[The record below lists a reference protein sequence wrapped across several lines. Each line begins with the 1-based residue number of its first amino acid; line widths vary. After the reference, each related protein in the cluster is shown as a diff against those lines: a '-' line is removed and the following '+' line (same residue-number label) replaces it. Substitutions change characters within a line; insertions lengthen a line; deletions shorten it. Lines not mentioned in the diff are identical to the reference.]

1 MNTMERLAAI
11 GRHYG
16 VATAYP
22 EHQILDHLDKKA
34 GIDTKGGT
42 VDRTHYTCHAT
53 GAIRRH
59 PINYIGTRIRL
70 HEEHISKTRLSFT
83 FWLGEEGSR
92 IGEVFYMNLT
102 GYSVAKPS
110 PRATEGY
117 KA

>member
-22 EHQILDHLDKKA
+22 EHQILDHLDRKA

-42 VDRTHYTCHAT
+42 VDRPPHTW
-53 GAIRRH
+53 GDFGPIGRR

-70 HEEHISKTRLSFT
+70 HEEFIRRGSSDTYT
-83 FWLGEEGSR
+83 FWLGAEGEKL
-92 IGEVFYMNLT
+92 GKTFYMNLK
-102 GYSVAKPS
+102 GY
-110 PRATEGY
+110 R
-117 KA
+117 

>member
-34 GIDTKGGT
+34 GIDTRGGT
-42 VDRTHYTCHAT
+42 VHRAHFAPS
-53 GAIRRH
+53 ANNAVRRR

-70 HEEHISKTRLSFT
+70 HEEHIARTRLSFT

-92 IGEVFYMNLT
+92 IGETFYMNL
-102 GYSVAKPS
+102 K
-110 PRATEGY
+110 GY
-117 KA
+117 KS

>member
-1 MNTMERLAAI
+1 MNTMDRLAAI

-34 GIDTKGGT
+34 GIDTKGGIQYSDYCYGT
-42 VDRTHYTCHAT
+42 VA
-53 GAIRRH
+53 RR

-70 HEEHISKTRLSFT
+70 HEEHIARTRLSFT

-92 IGEVFYMNLT
+92 IGETFYMNLT

-117 KA
+117 KS